1 MPGTAIKTFQTQ
13 ELPFGQEQ
21 DMHAEVL
28 INLPARRL
36 DRTFSYRIP
45 SELEGQ
51 VITGSLVQI
60 SFGRQNIEG
69 YVTGLSDP
77 DESEPEGIKD
87 LTAVIDKGPVFT
99 HEQLNLALWMSSYYL
114 CPTVSALQTIIM
126 PRLAHSSR
134 QAPGLWPLKTPEIE
148 SLFKR
153 APSQKAAWETALS
166 QPGLTR
172 LELAAAAKVSVSA
185 IDALTAKGMLTAKK
199 RAGKNPFPLNNFIE
213 SRPFD
218 LTAQQKTAFDSIFDR
233 LKKKEHQ
240 VFLLNGITGSG
251 KTEVYCHGVSAALG
265 MGRQALILVPEIAL
279 TPQMLNTFYS
289 RFGEQVAILHSRL
302 SDGERHDEWMRIK
315 EGSAN
320 VVLGTRSALFAPV
333 QNPGLIVIDE
343 EHEPSYKQEESPRYH
358 ARTTAL
364 EIARNKGAVAV
375 LGSAT
380 PSVESFFSAFCAGAY
395 QLLTISERV
404 EKRSLP
410 QVHVVDMR
418 KEIKKGNQEL
428 FSQALLTL
436 IKNRLGK
443 NEQIILF
450 LNRRGFSTFI
460 SCRECGQVMKC
471 PHCDISLTYHINGR
485 LICHYCNYTAGAPRF
500 CPSCKS
506 GYMSYFGTGTQKI
519 EFEIKRL
526 FPDARVLR
534 MDSDVTSRK
543 GSHQKILDAFCQ
555 GKADILIGTQM
566 IAKGLDIPAVTLVG
580 VVNADLTLYMP
591 DFRAAERTFQLLTQV
606 AGRTGRSDRG
616 GEVLIQT
623 HSPEHFAITS
633 ASEHDYQSFFEQ
645 EIKNREILNYP
656 PFSFLGRFLV
666 TGTVQ
671 MEVENTA
678 NTLYSI
684 MSKIVN
690 SEGLY
695 NQVQIFNAVP
705 APVSRIKN
713 RHRWHLIFKAL
724 QIKQLQDISRA
735 CLNEFDRRYPSAKT
749 RIIVDIEP
757 QNMF

>member
-1 MPGTAIKTFQTQ
+1 
-13 ELPFGQEQ
+13 
-21 DMHAEVL
+21 MHAEVL

-36 DRTFSYRIP
+36 DRTFSYRVPIA
-45 SELEGQ
+45 LEGQ
-51 VITGSLVQI
+51 VTTGSLVQI
-60 SFGRQNIEG
+60 SFGRQKIEG
-69 YVTGLSDP
+69 YVTSLRNP
-77 DESEPEGIKD
+77 DGPEPAGIKD
-87 LTAVIDKGPVFT
+87 LSAVIDRGPVFT

-114 CPTVSALQTIIM
+114 CPTVSALQTIIW
-126 PRLAHSSR
+126 PRLARSSR
-134 QAPGLWPLKTPEIE
+134 QAPGLWPLSPPGLEVV
-148 SLFKR
+148 FKR
-153 APSQKAAWETALS
+153 APSQKTAWETALS

-185 IDALTAKGMLTAKK
+185 IDALTAKGLLIAQK
-199 RAGKNPFPLNNFIE
+199 RAGKHLLNNFVE

-218 LTAQQKTAFDSIFDR
+218 LTAQQKTAFDPIFDR
-233 LKKKEHQ
+233 LKKKEHE

-251 KTEVYCHGVSAALG
+251 KTEVYCHSVAAALR

-279 TPQMLNTFYS
+279 TPQMLNTFHS
-289 RFGEQVAILHSRL
+289 RFGEEVAILHSRL
-302 SDGERHDEWMRIK
+302 SDGERRDEWLRIK

-320 VVLGTRSALFAPV
+320 VVMGTRSALFAPV

-358 ARTTAL
+358 ARTAAL
-364 EIARNKGAVAV
+364 EIAKNKQAVVV

-380 PSVESFFSAFCAGAY
+380 PSVESFFSASFAGAY

-410 QVHVVDMR
+410 KIQVVDMR
-418 KEIKKGNQEL
+418 EEIKKGNQEL
-428 FSQALLTL
+428 FSQALLSS
-436 IKNRLGK
+436 IKDRLGK
-443 NEQIILF
+443 NEQTILF

-485 LICHYCNYTAGAPRF
+485 LVCHYCNYTVGAPRF
-500 CPSCKS
+500 CPSCRS
-506 GYMSYFGTGTQKI
+506 SYISYSGTGTQKI
-519 EFEIKRL
+519 ELEIKRL

-534 MDSDVTSRK
+534 MDSDTTSRK
-543 GSHQKILDAFCQ
+543 GSHQKILDTFCQ
-555 GKADILIGTQM
+555 GNADIMIGTQM

-606 AGRTGRSDRG
+606 AGRAGRSDLG
-616 GEVLIQT
+616 GEVMIQT

-633 ASEHDYQSFFEQ
+633 ASEHDYQAFFEQ

-656 PFSFLGRFLV
+656 PFTSLCRFLF
-666 TGTVQ
+666 TGTVH
-671 MEVENTA
+671 MEVENA
-678 NTLYSI
+678 AKTLYNILSE
-684 MSKIVN
+684 IVN
-690 SEGLY
+690 SEGLN
-695 NQVQIFNAVP
+695 NQVQVFNAVP
-705 APVSRIKN
+705 APVNRIKN
-713 RHRWHLIFKAL
+713 RYRWHLISRAL
-724 QIKQLQDISRA
+724 SVKQLQDISRA
-735 CLNEFDRRYPSAKT
+735 CLNEFDHRYPSSKI